1 MKQHEFEAQHQA
13 LWQRIEAALEKPSQ
27 GDNSKLLAEQY
38 LHLCQQLAIAK
49 ERMYD
54 GALLARLNKLA
65 LELYRELYR
74 YRSETRLNF
83 YAFYK
88 RDFPLA
94 IYRHRFYILLAFLVM
109 VLPGLVAGAWTYLDE
124 DAIYSVV
131 DGSQVRQME
140 RMYDPQADKLGR
152 ERESETDILMFGF
165 YIKNNISVAFRC
177 FAGGLLLGIGT
188 LLVLFFNG
196 MFMGSIAGHLTRLDY
211 VDTFYPFVA
220 GHGSFELTAIV
231 FSGAAGLRLGY
242 AILNPGQSS
251 RLDSLRQAGRDV
263 VPMLY
268 GIVLMLVIA
277 AFLEAFW
284 SSNGALPIAVKYAVA
299 AVLWGLVLL
308 YSFSGRR
315 HGSR

>member
-1 MKQHEFEAQHQA
+1 MKQHEFEAQHRA
-13 LWQRIEAALEKPSQ
+13 LWQRIEAALEKPSE
-27 GDNSKLLAEQY
+27 GDNGKFLAEQY

-54 GALLARLNKLA
+54 GALLERLNKLA

-94 IYRHRFYILLAFLVM
+94 IYRHRYYILLAFLVL
-109 VLPGLVAGAWTYLDE
+109 VLPGLVAGIWTYLDE

-140 RMYDPQADKLGR
+140 RMYDPQARKIGR

-188 LLVLFFNG
+188 LLVLSFNG

-242 AILNPGQSS
+242 SILVPGQSS

-263 VPMLY
+263 VPLLY

-315 HGSR
+315 HESR

>member
-1 MKQHEFEAQHQA
+1 MKQQLFEEQHQST
-13 LWQRIEAALEKPSQ
+13 WQQIEESLQQPSQ
-27 GDNSKLLAEQY
+27 GDNSKIMAEHYLL
-38 LHLCQQLAIAK
+38 LCHHLAVAK
-49 ERMYD
+49 ERLYD
-54 GALLARLNKLA
+54 AALVERLNKLV
-65 LELYRELYR
+65 LDLYRELYR
-74 YRSETRLNF
+74 YRAETRLNLYTF
-83 YAFYK
+83 FK

-94 IYRHRFYILLAFLVM
+94 IYRHRYFILLAFLVM
-109 VLPGLVAGAWTYLDE
+109 VLPGLIAGGWTYFDE
-124 DAIYSVV
+124 DAVYSVL
-131 DGSQVRQME
+131 DGPQVRQIE
-140 RMYDPQADKLGR
+140 RMYDPKARKLGR
-152 ERESETDILMFGF
+152 EREAETDIFMFGY

-177 FAGGLLLGIGT
+177 FAGGMLVGIGT

-211 VDTFYPFVA
+211 VDTFYPFVV

-242 AILNPGQSS
+242 GILNPGQSS
-251 RLDSLRQAGRDV
+251 RLDSLRRAGRDV

-268 GIVLMLVIA
+268 GIVLMLIIA

-284 SSNGALPIAVKYAVA
+284 SSSTSLSIEVKYSVG

-315 HGSR
+315 YESR

>member
-1 MKQHEFEAQHQA
+1 MKQHEFETLHQP
-13 LWQRIEAALEKPSQ
+13 LWQQVDAALEKPKED
-27 GDNSKLLAEQY
+27 GNSELLAEHY

-54 GALLARLNKLA
+54 SALLEQLNNRVLG
-65 LELYRELYR
+65 LYRELYK
-74 YRSETRLNF
+74 YRAHNRLNF
-83 YAFYK
+83 YAFFK

-94 IYRHRFYILLAFLVM
+94 IYRHRYYILVALLVM
-109 VLPGLVAGAWTYLDE
+109 VLPGLVAGTWAYLDDE
-124 DAIYSVV
+124 AIYSML
-131 DGSQVRQME
+131 DSTQVRQME
-140 RMYDPQADKLGR
+140 RIYDPEARKLGR
-152 ERESETDILMFGF
+152 EREADTDIYMFGF
-165 YIKNNISVAFRC
+165 YIQNNISVAFRC
-177 FAGGLLLGIGT
+177 FASGLLLGIGT
-188 LLVLFFNG
+188 LFVLFFNG

-211 VDTFYPFVA
+211 VDTFYPFVV

-251 RLDSLRQAGRDV
+251 RLDALRQAGRDV
-263 VPMLY
+263 IPMLY
-268 GIVLMLVIA
+268 GIVLMLIIA

-284 SSNGALPIAVKYAVA
+284 SSSSSLPIAVKYAVG

-315 HGSR
+315 HESR

>member
-1 MKQHEFEAQHQA
+1 MKQQTFEQQHDA
-13 LWQRIEAALEKPSQ
+13 VWQQIEASLEKPAQ
-27 GDNSKLLAEQY
+27 GDNSKILAEHY
-38 LHLCQQLAIAK
+38 MLLCQHLALAK
-49 ERMYD
+49 ERLYD
-54 GALLARLNKLA
+54 AALVERLNNLV
-65 LELYRELYR
+65 LGVYRELYR
-74 YRSETRLNF
+74 YRAETRLNF
-83 YAFYK
+83 YAFFK

-94 IYRHRFYILLAFLVM
+94 IYRHRYFILVSFLVM
-109 VLPGLVAGAWTYLDE
+109 VLPGLIAGTWTYLDE
-124 DAIYSVV
+124 DAVYSVL
-131 DGSQVRQME
+131 DASQVREVE
-140 RMYDPQADKLGR
+140 RMYDPEARKLGR
-152 ERESETDILMFGF
+152 EREADTDIFMFGF

-177 FAGGLLLGIGT
+177 FAGGMVIGIGT

-211 VDTFYPFVA
+211 VDTFYPFVV

-242 AILNPGQSS
+242 AILHPGQSS
-251 RLDSLRQAGRDV
+251 RLDSLRNAGRDV

-284 SSNGALPIAVKYAVA
+284 SSSTSLTIEVKYSVG
-299 AVLWGLVLL
+299 AVLWALVLL

-315 HGSR
+315 HESR

>member
-1 MKQHEFEAQHQA
+1 M
-13 LWQRIEAALEKPSQ
+13 L
-27 GDNSKLLAEQY
+27 
-38 LHLCQQLAIAK
+38 LCQHLAIAK
-49 ERMYD
+49 ERLYD
-54 GALLARLNKLA
+54 TALVERLNNLV
-65 LELYRELYR
+65 LGVYRELYR
-74 YRSETRLNF
+74 YRAETRLNI
-83 YAFYK
+83 YAFFK

-94 IYRHRFYILLAFLVM
+94 IYRHRYFILLSFLVM
-109 VLPGLVAGAWTYLDE
+109 VLPGLIAGAWTYLDE
-124 DAIYSVV
+124 DAIYSVL
-131 DGSQVRQME
+131 DGSQVRQLE
-140 RMYDPQADKLGR
+140 RMYDPQARKLGR
-152 ERESETDILMFGF
+152 EREADTDIFMFGF

-177 FAGGLLLGIGT
+177 FAGGMVIGIGT

-211 VDTFYPFVA
+211 VDTFYPFVV

-242 AILNPGQSS
+242 SILNPGQLS
-251 RLDSLRQAGRDV
+251 RLDALREAGRDV

-284 SSNGALPIAVKYAVA
+284 SSSTSLSIEVKYTVG
-299 AVLWGLVLL
+299 AVLWALVLL

-315 HGSR
+315 HESR